1 MYPILYEQ
9 ITAGTVP
16 AHNGLGVLS
25 DCIECTVEQVKNGIY
40 QLIMEYPF
48 TGLHAEEIAERRVL
62 KVKPNFTDN
71 PQLFRINRVGKVMNG
86 KFTVYANQISWD
98 LSGYELTSGT
108 ASSAAAACILF
119 QNAAAGYTFTTD
131 KTVSATFKVIEPAS
145 IRSYMAGRE
154 GSFLDVFGKTEIKYD
169 NFNVQFLQHAGT
181 NRGVTIMYGKN
192 LLELSQEIDG
202 SNLYTHVIGYFKD
215 NNNNVVRSDKKA
227 TGLTLD
233 VPKTLIVDFS
243 SEYSETPSV
252 STLNER
258 TQKYI
263 NDNNLT
269 TPKNNIKLNFAQS
282 EELSNRVDLCDTVN
296 VYYEALGITRANVQC
311 IRVKWDCLREK
322 YIETEFGDV
331 KANATETIAISAK
344 AIEEKPSSSAMNN
357 AIAHAT
363 ELITGNLGGYVVMH
377 DSNGDGKPDEI
388 LIMDT
393 EDIAT
398 ATNVWRFNQNGLG
411 HATSY
416 AASNY
421 ALALTKDGQIV
432 ANRITSGTLNADVI
446 KAGVLSDASG
456 NSSINMTSGVASLKN
471 LRAKLN
477 FTLLGDNDVVK
488 ANLNHMGTDG
498 SQFLLYDNNNHALV
512 DLWAH
517 NGDGS
522 IQLNNSS
529 GYQRVSLGGNLLRMQ
544 TASGKAHSE
553 LGLSANGGYL
563 YLKDTND
570 NMRTDI
576 HSNSKGGEVY
586 FYNQSTL
593 IAYLGAG
600 SSSGDGVFFFKNSSG
615 ADKIYGQGQTGQLT
629 CVSLV
634 QTSSRKVKDNIKPI
648 TDEEARK
655 ILELQAVSFDYK
667 NKDEGI
673 NKRGFIAEDVAEV
686 LPNLVTPEQNERPA
700 TLDYIEMIPYLQAVI
715 KDQAQQI
722 EDQAQQIEAMNARIA
737 ALEKM
742 VKSDKG
748 E

>member
-25 DCIECTVEQVKNGIY
+25 DCISCTVEQVKNGIY
-40 QLIMEYPF
+40 QLEMEYPF

-62 KVKPNFTDN
+62 KAKPNFTDN
-71 PQLFRINRVGKVMNG
+71 PQLFRIKRVGKVMNG

-145 IRSYMAGRE
+145 IRTYMAGRE

-181 NRGVTIMYGKN
+181 NRGVTISYGKN
-192 LLELSQEIDG
+192 LLELSQEIDS

-243 SEYSETPSV
+243 NEYSETPSV
-252 STLNER
+252 STLNAR

-263 NDNNLT
+263 DDNNLT

-331 KANATETIAISAK
+331 KANAAETIAISAK

-432 ANRITSGTLNADVI
+432 ANRITSGTLNANVI

-456 NSSINMTSGVASLKN
+456 NSSIDMTSGVAKLKN
-471 LRAKLN
+471 MLAKLSFKLVDTN
-477 FTLLGDNDVVK
+477 EVTKVAIEHTGGQ
-488 ANLNHMGTDG
+488 GTRFRMYE
-498 SQFLLYDNNNHALV
+498 SNTNALV
-512 DLWAH
+512 DLWAYGGAGAV
-517 NGDGS
+517 N
-522 IQLNNSS
+522 LNNSD
-529 GYQRVSLGGNLLRMQ
+529 GNQIAAMGANDYGGALNL
-544 TASGKAHSE
+544 S
-553 LGLSANGGYL
+553 
-563 YLKDTND
+563 
-570 NMRTDI
+570 
-576 HSNSKGGEVY
+576 
-586 FYNQSTL
+586 
-593 IAYLGAG
+593 
-600 SSSGDGVFFFKNSSG
+600 NSSG
-615 ADKIYGQGQTGQLT
+615 TRIARLITATNGGGYFSLHDSSSNQTIYAYGSSGNIY
-629 CVSLV
+629 CVKCNE
-634 QTSSRKVKDNIKPI
+634 TSSIKVKKNVKPI
-648 TDEEARK
+648 DDANK
-655 ILELQAVSFDYK
+655 ILELQAVKFDFK
-667 NKDEGI
+667 NEKMGI
-673 NKRGFIAEDVAEV
+673 DQRGFIAEDVAKI
-686 LPNLVTPEQNERPA
+686 LPNLVSDGETPSIHY
-700 TLDYIEMIPYLQAVI
+700 TGMIPYLQAVI

-722 EDQAQQIEAMNARIA
+722 EDMNARIA

>member
-16 AHNGLGVLS
+16 SHNGLGVLS

-40 QLIMEYPF
+40 HLIMEYPF

-192 LLELSQEIDG
+192 LLELSQEIDS

-252 STLNER
+252 STLNTR

-263 NDNNLT
+263 DDNNLT

-331 KANATETIAISAK
+331 KADLSETL
-344 AIEEKPSSSAMNN
+344 
-357 AIAHAT
+357 AIASKTLANTPSTSFMESSVKRAT
-363 ELITGNLGGYVVMH
+363 ELITGNLGGNVVVH
-377 DSNGDGKPDEI
+377 QNADGRPFEI
-388 LIMDT
+388 LVMNTD
-393 EDIAT
+393 DIET
-398 ATNVWRFNQNGLG
+398 ATKVWRWGLG
-411 HATSY
+411 GFGYSGTGYDGSY
-416 AASNY
+416 GTAITMN
-421 ALALTKDGQIV
+421 GEIV
-432 ANRITSGTLNADVI
+432 ADFITAGTLNANVI
-446 KAGVLSDASG
+446 KAGVLSDANG
-456 NSSINMTSGVASLKN
+456 NSSIDMTSGVAKLKN
-471 LRAKLN
+471 MLAKLS
-477 FTLLGDNDVVK
+477 FKLVD
-488 ANLNHMGTDG
+488 ANEVTKVAIEHTGHQGTR
-498 SQFLLYDNNNHALV
+498 FRMYERNTNALV
-512 DLWAH
+512 DLWAYGGAGAV
-517 NGDGS
+517 N
-522 IQLNNSS
+522 LNNSD
-529 GYQRVSLGGNLLRMQ
+529 GNQIASLG
-544 TASGKAHSE
+544 
-553 LGLSANGGYL
+553 
-563 YLKDTND
+563 TND
-570 NMRTDI
+570 Y
-576 HSNSKGGEVY
+576 GGVL
-586 FYNQSTL
+586 NLS
-593 IAYLGAG
+593 
-600 SSSGDGVFFFKNSSG
+600 NSSG
-615 ADKIYGQGQTGQLT
+615 IRTARLMTAPNGGGCFSLLDSSNNQTIYAYGSSGNIY
-629 CVSLV
+629 CVKV
-634 QTSSRKVKDNIKPI
+634 NETSSIKVKKNIKPI
-648 TDEEARK
+648 EDAEK
-655 ILELQAVSFDYK
+655 ILELQAVSFDF
-667 NKDEGI
+667 KDENRGTDQ
-673 NKRGFIAEDVAEV
+673 RGFIAEDVAKI
-686 LPNLVTPEQNERPA
+686 LPNLVSDGETPSIHY
-700 TLDYIEMIPYLQAVI
+700 TGMIPYLQAVI

-722 EDQAQQIEAMNARIA
+722 EAMNARIV

>member
-25 DCIECTVEQVKNGIY
+25 DCVSCTVEQVKNGIY
-40 QLIMEYPF
+40 QLEMEYPF

-71 PQLFRINRVGKVMNG
+71 PQLFRIKRVGKVMNG

-119 QNAAAGYTFTTD
+119 QNAATGYTFTTD

-243 SEYSETPSV
+243 NEYSETPSV
-252 STLNER
+252 STLNTR

-331 KANATETIAISAK
+331 KANAAETIAISAK
-344 AIEEKPSSSAMNN
+344 AIEEKPSSSTMNN

-388 LIMDT
+388 LIMNT
-393 EDIAT
+393 EDIST
-398 ATNVWRFNQNGLG
+398 ANQVWRFNKSGLG
-411 HATSY
+411 YSTSY
-416 AASNY
+416 AGNY
-421 ALALTKDGQIV
+421 GLALTADGQIV

-456 NSSINMTSGVASLKN
+456 NSSINMTSGVAKMKN
-471 LRAKLN
+471 FDAVSRIRLLNSSDAVKWKLTHN
-477 FTLLGDNDVVK
+477 VGSGVNMTFYNEAEKDCGGYSSTSSGGILSILDANEITRCQLGYNGTISAYYADGTTK
-488 ANLNHMGTDG
+488 AYLADYLQINHSNGNSIVNIMRNGYG
-498 SQFLLYDNNNHALV
+498 RGQLELFNEYNSAQAIIY
-512 DLWAH
+512 
-517 NGDGS
+517 GDGAM
-522 IQLNNSS
+522 
-529 GYQRVSLGGNLLRMQ
+529 SL
-544 TASGKAHSE
+544 T
-553 LGLSANGGYL
+553 
-563 YLKDTND
+563 
-570 NMRTDI
+570 
-576 HSNSKGGEVY
+576 SNISMYGP
-586 FYNQSTL
+586 T
-593 IAYLGAG
+593 
-600 SSSGDGVFFFKNSSG
+600 GV
-615 ADKIYGQGQTGQLT
+615 IT
-629 CVSLV
+629 CVRCDE
-634 QTSSRKVKDNIKPI
+634 TSSIKVKKNVKPI
-648 TDEEARK
+648 DDANK
-655 ILELQAVSFDYK
+655 ILELQAVKFDFK
-667 NKDEGI
+667 KEEMGKDQ
-673 NKRGFIAEDVAEV
+673 RGFIAEDVAKV
-686 LPNLVTPEQNERPA
+686 LPNLVSDGETPSIHY
-700 TLDYIEMIPYLQAVI
+700 TGMIPYLQAVI
-715 KDQAQQI
+715 K
-722 EDQAQQIEAMNARIA
+722 EQAQQIEAMNERIA